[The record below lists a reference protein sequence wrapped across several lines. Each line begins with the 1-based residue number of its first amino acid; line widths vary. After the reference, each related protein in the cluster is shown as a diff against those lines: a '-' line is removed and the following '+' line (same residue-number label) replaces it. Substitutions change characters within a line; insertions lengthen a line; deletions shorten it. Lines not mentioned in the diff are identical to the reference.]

1 MSTERVYSL
10 YLDDILESI
19 SRIEEYTKSLT
30 FEEFQ
35 QKRMAIDG
43 VVRNLERIGEAVK
56 NIPDKLKDNY
66 PEVEWKEAIGF

>member
-1 MSTERVYSL
+1 MSTERGYSL

-19 SRIEEYTKSLT
+19 SRVEEYTRTLT
-30 FEEFQ
+30 FEEFP

-43 VVRNLERIGEAVK
+43 VVRNLEVIGEAVK
-56 NIPDKLKDNY
+56 NIPDKLQDNY